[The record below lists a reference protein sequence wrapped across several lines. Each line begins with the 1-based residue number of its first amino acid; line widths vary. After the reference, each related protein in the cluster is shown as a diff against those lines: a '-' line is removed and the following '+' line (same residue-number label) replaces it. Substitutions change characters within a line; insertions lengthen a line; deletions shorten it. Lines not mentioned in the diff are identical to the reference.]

1 MHIMKLSIK
10 LITLLTALGLAGCSI
25 SQYQGADDVLYTGVR
40 DIRIEGGDRSAH
52 AQRAIGL
59 VEEQLAYA
67 PDNAILGSSSLRW
80 PLPLYRP
87 WLYFTYQHD
96 KSWLGRWL
104 HRLGKRPVWVRDVSP
119 VLRARVAERLL
130 HEQGYLGASVVS
142 TTHMADDSLSARLSY
157 TVRLGQPYRLDSV
170 AYLPPIYVD
179 SLMMLEHE
187 HYSTLVRGEIF
198 AREHLEA
205 DRQALAGVMRELG
218 YYYFSPDY
226 IRYEADTLQTPGVV
240 QLRTRFAPN
249 MPHQALRQW
258 RIGQVRVRLLD
269 READEQRLSTD
280 TLVLDSGVTAYF
292 ADRLPIRPRVLNRR
306 LRLRPDSLY
315 RHYQEDLTLKS
326 LASIG
331 SFSGLE
337 IQYTPRSQEADTN
350 RLAPRTLDMTV
361 LMRRDKP
368 WDATL
373 GARFLVK
380 STDFMGPGM
389 MMSLSRRNLFGGGE
403 TFSLTASGSYEWQV
417 GSNPLRDYSLALNSY
432 FLNLDAS
439 LSIPTLLIPGQWNK
453 YYDFPTTTAIKLAG
467 QRMNRAGYYALNSF
481 TLSGSYDW
489 TTNSGHQHSLVPLS
503 LSYTSLS
510 NTSTAFEAVLA
521 QNPSLG
527 LSLMSQF
534 VPQMNYTYTRDWL
547 LSPLH
552 QLWLRIGVSEAG
564 NLTKLTTLA
573 LGKRWDTRQTLLGVP
588 FAQFARAHLEARYT
602 YIIDRTQSLATRLSL
617 GAIYSYGNALRAP
630 YMEQFFVGGA
640 NSLRAFTV
648 RSLGPGAFV
657 PTQRS
662 AYSFMDQVGEAKLE
676 FNAEWRRKLMGNLEG
691 ALFVDA
697 GNVWLL
703 RPDPERPRAALSEVT
718 GFKDWLN
725 QIAVGTGAG
734 LRYDFTYLVVRF
746 DVGIGLHLPYPT
758 VRSGWYNIPRFA
770 DGVGIHLAI
779 GYPF

>member
-1 MHIMKLSIK
+1 MKLFVK
-10 LITLLTALGLAGCSI
+10 LVALLSAFGLGGCSI
-25 SQYQGADDVLYTGVR
+25 SQYQEAGDILYTGVR
-40 DIRIEGGDRSAH
+40 DIRIEGEERSPH
-52 AQRAIGL
+52 AQRTITM

-67 PDNAILGSSSLRW
+67 PDNAIFGSSSWRW

-96 KSWLGRWL
+96 TSWMGRWL
-104 HRLGKRPVWVRDVSP
+104 HRLGKRPVWVRDVAP

-130 HEQGYLGASVVS
+130 HEQGYLGGIVTSS
-142 TTHMADDSLSARLSY
+142 THMAQDSLSARLSY
-157 TVRLGQPYRLDSV
+157 SVRLGEPYLLDSV
-170 AYLPPIYVD
+170 AYLSPIYID
-179 SLMMLEHE
+179 SLMELRHAELSE
-187 HYSTLVRGEIF
+187 LRRGELF
-198 AREHLEA
+198 ARSALEK
-205 DRQALAGVMRELG
+205 DRQSLTDRLREWG
-218 YYYFSPDY
+218 YYYFTPDY
-226 IRYEADTLQTPGVV
+226 IRYEADTIQTPGAV
-240 QLRTRFAPN
+240 QMRTIFAPN
-249 MPHQALRQW
+249 MPADALRQW

-269 READEQRLSTD
+269 IDEQRLATD
-280 TLVLDSGVTAYF
+280 TLELDRGVTTYYSGQ
-292 ADRLPIRPRVLNRR
+292 LPIRPRVLNQR

-315 RHYQEDLTLKS
+315 RYSAEDLTIKS

-337 IQYTPRSQEADTN
+337 IQYTPRNDEADTN

-389 MMSLSRRNLFGGGE
+389 MASLSRRNVFGGGE
-403 TFSLTASGSYEWQV
+403 TFGLNASGSYEWQV
-417 GSNPLRDYSLALNSY
+417 GTNPLVDHSLSLNSY

-439 LSIPTLLIPGQWNK
+439 LSVPTLLIPGRWSK
-453 YYDFPTTTAIKLAG
+453 YYDFPTTTTLKLAG
-467 QRMNRAGYYALNSF
+467 QRLNRAGYYALNSF
-481 TLSGSYDW
+481 TLSASYDW
-489 TTNSGHQHSLVPLS
+489 TTKAGHQHALIPLS

-510 NTSTAFEAVLA
+510 HTSPAFESVLA

-534 VPQMNYTYTRDWL
+534 VPQMSYTYTRDWE
-547 LSPLH
+547 LSPLNK
-552 QLWLRIGVSEAG
+552 LWLRLGVSEAG
-564 NLTKLTTLA
+564 NVSKLFTLA
-573 LGKRWDTRQTLLGVP
+573 MGKRWDDRQTLLGVP
-588 FAQFARAHLEARYT
+588 FAQFARAHLEARLT
-602 YIIDRTQSLATRLSL
+602 HTIDRWQSLATRLGL
-617 GAIYSYGNALRAP
+617 GAVYSYGNAQRAP

-640 NSLRAFTV
+640 NSIRAFTV

-657 PTQRS
+657 PTKSS

-676 FNAEWRRKLMGNLEG
+676 FNIEWRRKLMGSLEG
-691 ALFVDA
+691 AVFVDA

-703 RPDPERPRAALSEVT
+703 RPDPERPRASLSEIK
-718 GFKDWLN
+718 GFGDWLD

-734 LRYDFTYLVVRF
+734 LRYDFTYLVVRL
-746 DVGIGLHLPYPT
+746 DVGIGLHLPYET
-758 VRSGWYNIPRFA
+758 GRSGWYNIPNFTSGM
-770 DGVGIHLAI
+770 GVHLAI